1 MLCHNFRRWFQ
12 AEKIPRLTCH
22 LQVPPEIEDAVRNVL
37 CDDGRRHLKG
47 AKCIV
52 SWIQSLE
59 SGHVESVLDYLITT
73 KADER
78 IARFFTD
85 GPTEVQV
92 GYCEAA
98 EIIVE
103 VVADVRNYFV
113 QLQAGVIFGFLACG
127 NAHHANSPIRQN
139 IFGTCLTLLSSPL
152 PDLCIQSA
160 WILGNLACESPAYA
174 TKLIIAGV
182 PEILAK
188 TLKGSVEMD
197 RASTNTPQTATIVWT
212 INSLER
218 GAPYLLEE
226 HLVRPSF
233 HHNVSSYMLIVVQRY
248 ELITFF
254 VKLLK
259 EEEALFDDIIR
270 EICLFFHSCCLEPRW
285 LEALVNADV
294 APSLI
299 DIVTMTGPGLQMTAL
314 QVIGA
319 ISASEYDNV
328 LIEAGVFPVLR
339 DVLVAE
345 STLRLAEDAC
355 WIMANLTDCTEHVD
369 ALIRDVEVP
378 RLLCNVIAEVTNT
391 YEQVIYEVRTRE
403 ALRVIAN
410 VVNHGTPTHIRHL
423 VSKSRCIDPIVG
435 LLNTWNET
443 ETLILA
449 IDTLWKMIRQGELD
463 KIPTGDGEV
472 KNIYWALFDIAGGDE
487 RLRGLVEHTDS
498 TVANIAANTLAMA
511 SPSLII
517 TLCGV
522 TNHCGLAGRD
532 D

>member
-1 MLCHNFRRWFQ
+1 M
-12 AEKIPRLTCH
+12 
-22 LQVPPEIEDAVRNVL
+22 PPEIEDAVRNVL
-37 CDDGRRHLKG
+37 GDDGKCHLKG

-52 SWIQSLE
+52 SCIQSLE
-59 SGHVESVLDYLITT
+59 SGRVEDVLDYLITT

-78 IARFFTD
+78 FARFFID

-92 GYCEAA
+92 GHLETA
-98 EIIVE
+98 EIIAHVI
-103 VVADVRNYFV
+103 ADLRNYFV
-113 QLQAGVIFGFLACG
+113 QLQAGIVFGFLACG
-127 NAHHANSPIRQN
+127 NAHHANSAIRQS
-139 IFGTCLTLLSSPL
+139 IFSTCIRLLSSPL

-174 TKLIIAGV
+174 TTFISAGV
-182 PEILAK
+182 PEKLIEAV
-188 TLKGSVEMD
+188 KGYIEAD
-197 RASTNTPQTATIVWT
+197 RSSTNTPQTATIIWT

-218 GAPYLLEE
+218 GAPYLLDE
-226 HLVRPSF
+226 HLVRLSSF
-233 HHNVSSYMLIVVQRY
+233 HVFSYVLTIVQRY

-254 VKLLK
+254 AKLFK
-259 EEEALFDDIIR
+259 EEDELLDDIIR

-299 DIVTMTGPGLQMTAL
+299 DIIIVAGPALQTAAL

-339 DVLVAE
+339 SILVAE

-355 WIMANLTDCTEHVD
+355 WIMANLTDCTDHVD
-369 ALIRDVEVP
+369 ALMRDVEAP
-378 RLLCNVIAEVTNT
+378 RLLCDIIAEVTNA

-410 VVNHGTPTHIRHL
+410 VVGHGTFAHIRQL
-423 VSKSRCIDPIVG
+423 VSKSQCIHPIVD
-435 LLNTWNET
+435 LLKKWNES
-443 ETLILA
+443 ETLLLA
-449 IDTLWKMIRQGELD
+449 IGTLWKLIRQGELCKVLRD
-463 KIPTGDGEV
+463 DGEV
-472 KNIYWALFDIAGGDE
+472 KNAYWALFEMAGGDE
-487 RLRGLVEHTDS
+487 GLRGLMEHTDS
-498 TVANIAANTLAMA
+498 TVANTAANTLAMVRPPLA
-511 SPSLII
+511 I
-517 TLCGV
+517 TICWV
-522 TNHCGLAGRD
+522 ANHCVLVGRD